1 MQALLADFLS
11 VGFFVFFSWSI
22 ERGFIMRKERGK
34 TFVVILMCLA
44 LVFTSVNLPGSYV
57 NAASETTYTVGYWVL
72 KEGQER
78 PTSFDEYS
86 NTSWYWCDWGT
97 ASGVLTTENDEEA
110 VENVATGVTKSATGH
125 LGENQT
131 IKWFAMRQK
140 GYRFYIYGEIVE
152 KEEVVEPTP
161 EVTYTVGYWL
171 LKEGQNRPTSFDE
184 YSNTSWYWCDWG
196 TASGVLTTEND
207 EEAVGK
213 LATGVKKDATDHLKE
228 NQTIKWFA
236 MRQKGYRYYI
246 YGEIVEKTEDVG
258 LTTKPTVAPTTKP
271 TVVPTTKP
279 TVVPTTKPTVV
290 PTTKPTVVPTAKPT
304 VVPTAKP
311 TAAPVSAFFQIL
323 KEGQERPTSFEEISQ
338 KEFYWGNQG
347 SIVNPQTIV
356 NDEELVASKIVTEGF
371 QTPDY
376 ITDGEDVVWYAMKPV
391 GYSWRVYGQ
400 IINVKYENSKAE
412 FNPASYV
419 EFDTVADMLKY
430 DKKVAYGTTFA
441 TKGFYAAGDGGAA
454 TYTVQFRSTGNKY
467 SSYELPTGQ
476 FANIVVENKTINVL
490 QLGAGH
496 CKQIMVRKNALE
508 RNDDAERI
516 NEAVTL
522 IDAVDGGV
530 LFIPKGEYRCGSKI
544 YLGGDNYTV
553 QGEGSK
559 SILYTDN
566 GYVTYDEHF
575 ITVVGNDINID
586 NIRVEARETYWVPY
600 YRQVSLMFCNNINI
614 TNSEFIVEENVVTGD
629 GNTDRQYTN
638 ITLYTGWHNVKIDNC
653 KMFQLGCVERGASL
667 GIIDMWSNGCSGV
680 SVTNCVMKQNAH
692 DEMLGIFTKTGAD
705 AAISDIYIANNKMYA
720 YSAPN
725 VSDKTMAITIAYD
738 ESKQISN
745 VVFENN
751 YVKAEVPSNFM
762 TFGALKDCYI
772 QNNTFDVVHTS
783 NTMKG
788 VLFDT
793 RPGVTIQNNDI
804 NLTSQTDAGV
814 SSVFKRPGVF
824 KKNRIDVDCYTYTFM
839 YDKGQLI
846 ENTINMKNCGAFA
859 LNPEAVT
866 NNEITINGNMDN
878 FAKYDLV
885 CCNSTVTGN
894 KVDYLFDD
902 RDRETSKPFT
912 GYLLYAGF
920 HASINEHIITFSDNV
935 FHTPNIS
942 TKDKGV
948 LAYGIGDKTPQNII
962 IKNNQVG
969 SFKQIRNLYGQKM
982 TNVVMEENYD
992 SDGGLVSLDTSVV
1005 YFW

>member
-1 MQALLADFLS
+1 
-11 VGFFVFFSWSI
+11 
-22 ERGFIMRKERGK
+22 MRKERGK
-34 TFVVILMCLA
+34 TFVVILMCMVM
-44 LVFTSVNLPGSYV
+44 VFTSVNLPGSYV

-78 PTSFDEYS
+78 PTSFDEYG
-86 NTSWYWCDWGT
+86 NVGLYWCDWGT
-97 ASGVLTTENDEEA
+97 ASGVMTTENDEEA
-110 VENVATGVTKSATGH
+110 VGKLATGITPAVKSH
-125 LGENQT
+125 IGENQT
-131 IKWFAMRQK
+131 IKWFAMRQI
-140 GYRFYIYGEIVE
+140 GYRYQIYGEIVDD

-161 EVTYTVGYWL
+161 EVTYTVGYWV
-171 LKEGQNRPTSFDE
+171 LKEGQERPTSFDE
-184 YSNTSWYWCDWG
+184 YGNVGFYWCDWG

-207 EEAVGK
+207 EEAVGSV
-213 LATGVKKDATDHLKE
+213 ATCVTKAATSHLGE

-236 MRQKGYRYYI
+236 MRQRGYRYQI
-246 YGEIVEKTEDVG
+246 YGEIVDVD
-258 LTTKPTVAPTTKP
+258 KDEQIVKETV
-271 TVVPTTKP
+271 
-279 TVVPTTKPTVV
+279 
-290 PTTKPTVVPTAKPT
+290 KPTVVPTAKATVAPTAKATVAPTAEPT
-304 VVPTAKP
+304 VAPTAKP
-311 TAAPVSAFFQIL
+311 TAEPTVAPTVKATVAPTAKATVAPTVKPTAIPTAAPVVAFFQIL
-323 KEGQERPTSFEEISQ
+323 KEGQERPTTFDEISQ

-347 SIVNPQTIV
+347 RIVNPQAIV
-356 NDEELVASKIVTEGF
+356 NDEELVASKIVTEGS
-371 QTPDY
+371 QTSDY

-419 EFDTVADMLKY
+419 EFDTVADMQKY
-430 DKKVAYGTTFA
+430 NKKVAYGTTFT
-441 TKGFYAAGDGGAA
+441 TKGFYTVGDGGAA
-454 TYTVQFRSTGNKY
+454 TYKVQFRSTGNKY

-508 RNDDAERI
+508 MNDDAERI

-575 ITVVGNDINID
+575 ITVIGDNLSID
-586 NIRVEARETYWVPY
+586 KIRVEARETYWAPY
-600 YRQVSLMFCNNINI
+600 YRQVSLMFCNNISI
-614 TNSEFIVEENVVTGD
+614 TNSEFIVEENVVAGD
-629 GNTDRQYTN
+629 GNTNRQYTN
-638 ITLYTGWHNVKIDNC
+638 VTLYTGWHNVKIDNC

-738 ESKQISN
+738 DSKQISN

-762 TFGALKDCYI
+762 TFGAVKDCYI
-772 QNNTFDVVHTS
+772 QNNTFDMLHTS
-783 NTMKG
+783 NTSKG
-788 VLFDT
+788 VLFDA
-793 RPGVTIQNNDI
+793 RPGVTIRNNDI
-804 NLTSQTDAGV
+804 VVASETEAGL
-814 SSVFKRPGVF
+814 SSIFKRDAVI
-824 KKNRIDVDCYTYTFM
+824 KDNRIDADCYTYTFM

-846 ENTINMKNCGAFA
+846 GNTINMKCCGAFA
-859 LNPEAVT
+859 LNPESVID
-866 NNEITINGNMDN
+866 NKITINGYMHN
-878 FAKYDLV
+878 FAKYDSV
-885 CCNSTVTGN
+885 PRNSTVTGN
-894 KVDYLFDD
+894 MVDYLCDD
-902 RDRETSKPFT
+902 HDRETSMAFT

-935 FHTPNIS
+935 FNTPNIS
-942 TKDKGV
+942 SKNKGL
-948 LAYGIGDKTPQNII
+948 LAYGIGDETPQKMI

-969 SFKQIRNLYGQKM
+969 SFRWIRNLYGQKM
-982 TNVVMEENYD
+982 TNVETEENYD
-992 SDGGLVSLDTSVV
+992 SNGDLVTLETRLVYCLDEVE
-1005 YFW
+1005 